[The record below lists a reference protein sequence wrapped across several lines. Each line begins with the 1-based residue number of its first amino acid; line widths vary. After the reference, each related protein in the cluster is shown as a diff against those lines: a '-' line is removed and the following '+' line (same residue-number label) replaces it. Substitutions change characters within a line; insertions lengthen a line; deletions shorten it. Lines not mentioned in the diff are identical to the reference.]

1 MTAFSAYELFIALVT
16 GAFIGVVIVV
26 WTNSQL
32 RSSSAGALQAIQQSM
47 GPLHNVCLFIVG
59 GLPVACMWLLGTL
72 RTALTALDAFAMI
85 IMIGVAMVAA
95 LTLHGNMTKLL
106 KERMSAVQSR

>member
-1 MTAFSAYELFIALVT
+1 MTAFTVYELFIALVV
-16 GAFIGVVIVV
+16 GAFIGVVIVS
-26 WTNSQL
+26 WTNLQL
-32 RSSSAGALQAIQQSM
+32 RRSNAGALQAIQQGM

-72 RTALTALDAFAMI
+72 RTAPTTLDTFAMI

-106 KERMSAVQSR
+106 SDRMSAMQSR